1 MPRKIMLVTSFV
13 NVAEVHAATL
23 KALFGDEIEIACHSF
38 DRGAIDFKLEAD
50 LFVIS
55 TYPIFLY
62 LKPHLPRNAKTV
74 IIGHT
79 ITNEQFERIR
89 ELPRG
94 TAALLVN
101 YSVEMTMDSIS
112 LLRQL
117 GLDHIEYLPFYPGA
131 ASAPKA
137 ELAITPGEAAH
148 VPPGM
153 PRVIDIGHRVIDEK
167 TIVDIAYSLGLS
179 HLLGE
184 ERFAAHFRGIKKVP
198 GSVATLFDL
207 TNVLDHQF
215 SGLLEALEDGIIV
228 IDDGGTAYASNAKA
242 LEVLGERGSLVG
254 KRLADLIPGMP
265 FEQILRSGTTV
276 DHRLV
281 KVQSRDVSL
290 RLVPML
296 SDGAASGAIV
306 IINTFDEREKS
317 QHILRS
323 QLLGKGHR
331 AKYTFD
337 DIVGK
342 DGRIVEIKSLARM
355 QARSNSSV
363 LIIGETGVGKELFAH
378 AIHEA
383 SERKKW
389 QFVTVNCAA
398 LPESL
403 LESELFGYSEGA
415 FTGARKG
422 GKPGLFELAH
432 RGTIFLDEIGEME
445 MSLQARLLRVLES
458 REVMRI
464 GGDSVIHVD
473 IRVIAATNKDLRA
486 QVEEGRFRRD
496 LYYRLNVLPIEVP
509 PLRARK
515 GDILLLFECFKES
528 LGAAFRLD
536 GGAME
541 ALIEHPWY
549 GNIREL
555 KNCVE
560 YLACLEKSSIGAH
573 DLEPVLK
580 RARPSAPLLPAP
592 AQALRDDRLVAGSG
606 IEEGHMRFVLECLY
620 DNYRQRARAGR
631 RSIQKR
637 AEETDLFLTEAQ
649 VRKILTI
656 LNLKGLVRL
665 SNGRGGTVITQAGI
679 DWVRRAQ

>member
-1 MPRKIMLVTSFV
+1 MLITSFAG
-13 NVAEVHAATL
+13 VAKVHAADL
-23 KALFGDEIEIACHSF
+23 KALFGDEIELVCHSY
-38 DRGAIDFKLEAD
+38 DRGTIDSPLESD

-55 TYPIFLY
+55 TYPIYLA
-62 LKPHLPRNAKTV
+62 LKPWLPRNAKTV
-74 IIGHT
+74 IISHT
-79 ITNEQFERIR
+79 ITNSQYERIR
-89 ELPRG
+89 ELPPG

-101 YSVEMTMDSIS
+101 YSVEMTMDCIW

-117 GLDHIEYLPFYPGA
+117 GLDHIDYLPFYPGVVNM
-131 ASAPKA
+131 PKV

-148 VPPGM
+148 VPPGI

-167 TIVDIAYSLGLS
+167 TIVDIAHFLGLS

-184 ERFAAHFRGIKKVP
+184 GRFISHFRSIKKVP

-207 TNVLDHQF
+207 TNVLESQF
-215 SGLLEALEDGIIV
+215 SGLLEALEDGIV
-228 IDDGGTAYASNAKA
+228 VVDDGGTAYAGNAKA

-254 KRLADLIPGMP
+254 KRIADLIPGIP
-265 FEQILRSGTTV
+265 LEQVLRSGTTI

-290 RLVPML
+290 RLVPII
-296 SDGAASGAIV
+296 SGSKASGAIV
-306 IINTFDEREKS
+306 IVNTFDEREKS

-342 DGRIVEIKSLARM
+342 DERIVEIKNLARR

-378 AIHEA
+378 AVHEA

-403 LESELFGYSEGA
+403 LESELFGYAEGA

-432 RGTIFLDEIGEME
+432 KGTIFLDEIGEME
-445 MSLQARLLRVLES
+445 MGLQARLLRVLES

-464 GGDSVIHVD
+464 GGDNVIHVD
-473 IRVIAATNKDLRA
+473 IRVIAATNKDLRTL
-486 QVEEGRFRRD
+486 VDEGRFRRD

-509 PLRARK
+509 PLRERK
-515 GDILLLFECFKES
+515 GDIPLIFSSLKEA
-528 LGAAFRLD
+528 LGAHFRLD
-536 GGAME
+536 EGGRE
-541 ALIEHPWY
+541 ALLEHPWY

-560 YLACLEKSSIGAH
+560 YLVCLEKDVIDAC
-573 DLEPVLK
+573 DLMPVLK
-580 RARPSAPLLPAP
+580 RTRPAGTHLPSRAPDL
-592 AQALRDDRLVAGSG
+592 QDDRLIPEGG
-606 IEEGHMRFVLECLY
+606 IDEDHARFVLECLY
-620 DNYRQRARAGR
+620 DNFRLRVRTGR

-637 AEETDLFLTEAQ
+637 AEEMDLFLTEAQ
-649 VRKILTI
+649 IRKILTI
-656 LNLKGLVRL
+656 LDRQGLARL

-679 DWVRRAQ
+679 ARIRRG